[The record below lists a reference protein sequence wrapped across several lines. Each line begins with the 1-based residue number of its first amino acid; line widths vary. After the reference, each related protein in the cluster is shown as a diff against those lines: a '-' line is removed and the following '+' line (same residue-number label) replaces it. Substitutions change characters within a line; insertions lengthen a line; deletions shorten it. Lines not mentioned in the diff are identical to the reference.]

1 MPSRLVPVGGGG
13 LAPPPLTQSGKGAA
27 LDDMAPLDLIAAF
40 FLRGA
45 MSGGQEAT
53 PMLRRIRSHCA
64 EAAERAHIGLNE
76 DAVDAFLDTL
86 DESEFSALKT
96 QHGLRFPLRFSSFM
110 DQLNFVAVLAM
121 LNAFSG
127 YRAAFHQATGHGAFD
142 CIRKIVLGMYLSAD
156 EGDSALDTLALERV
170 TPSTLAQL
178 LGVPTHSETPH
189 PSLPGVV
196 VGTIGGPLRE
206 PFEMAAKMCVETAA
220 FLKARQH
227 KNLASYV
234 WEVCEQASRHEHVE
248 SCIVEGLAEVPAFYD
263 ALDSPYP
270 IPIMKKALFLV
281 RALQGLVLDAEPHTL
296 PRLMQILSERWRHG
310 LGEPLPMFVDNVIP
324 TMLIYLGMLQLEH
337 SSILSTWH
345 PAPQDSDTSGPL
357 VNRSDAYHVRA
368 AALVAGARIVERAR
382 TSSTWISSITEEQL
396 DAYLWSM
403 AKRPEFRCISRLA
416 EQHTGM
422 Y

>member
-1 MPSRLVPVGGGG
+1 
-13 LAPPPLTQSGKGAA
+13 
-27 LDDMAPLDLIAAF
+27 
-40 FLRGA
+40 

-64 EAAERAHIGLNE
+64 EAAERAHIGVNE
-76 DAVDAFLDTL
+76 DAMDAFLDTL
-86 DESEFSALKT
+86 DESEFSALNT

-170 TPSTLAQL
+170 TPSTFAQL

-220 FLKARQH
+220 FLK
-227 KNLASYV
+227 
-234 WEVCEQASRHEHVE
+234 ASRHEHVE

-324 TMLIYLGMLQLEH
+324 TMLTYLGILQFEH
-337 SSILSTWH
+337 STILSTWH
-345 PAPQDSDTSGPL
+345 PAPQDGCTSGPL
-357 VNRSDAYHVRA
+357 LNRCDAYHVRA

>member
-127 YRAAFHQATGHGAFD
+127 YRAAFHQATGHGAFA
-142 CIRKIVLGMYLSAD
+142 VSY
-156 EGDSALDTLALERV
+156 
-170 TPSTLAQL
+170 
-178 LGVPTHSETPH
+178 TH
-189 PSLPGVV
+189 L
-196 VGTIGGPLRE
+196 
-206 PFEMAAKMCVETAA
+206 
-220 FLKARQH
+220 
-227 KNLASYV
+227 
-234 WEVCEQASRHEHVE
+234 
-248 SCIVEGLAEVPAFYD
+248 
-263 ALDSPYP
+263 
-270 IPIMKKALFLV
+270 
-281 RALQGLVLDAEPHTL
+281 TL
-296 PRLMQILSERWRHG
+296 PTICS
-310 LGEPLPMFVDNVIP
+310 V
-324 TMLIYLGMLQLEH
+324 
-337 SSILSTWH
+337 
-345 PAPQDSDTSGPL
+345 
-357 VNRSDAYHVRA
+357 
-368 AALVAGARIVERAR
+368 
-382 TSSTWISSITEEQL
+382 
-396 DAYLWSM
+396 
-403 AKRPEFRCISRLA
+403 
-416 EQHTGM
+416 
-422 Y
+422 